1 MLVAIKPV
9 PNPDERVKIRK
20 DGSGVVLDN
29 IKMVINPFCE
39 IAVEEALRIREKQ
52 GGEAVILTIG
62 PKESEQQ
69 VRTALAMGA
78 DRAVLVETT
87 QELDSLGVAK
97 LMAKIVEQEKPD
109 FVIMGKQAVDDDNNQ
124 VGQIL
129 AAILSLP
136 QATFGSKI
144 EFLEEGKRA
153 NVTREVDG
161 GLETIGVTLP
171 AVITTDLRLNEP
183 RYASLPGIMKARKK
197 EMKVIPADSLGV
209 PMEPKVRLLSL
220 APPKERAGGKK
231 VADVAELVDKLR
243 NEAKVLRPRA
253 AAHGP
258 DRKRFSGRTAIWRT
272 YWSWSSTRKG
282 RSGRRPCPP

>member
-1 MLVAIKPV
+1 MDPVPVSSFLFSISLQAVPAGRCGVRMLVAIKPV
-9 PNPDERVKIRK
+9 PNPDERVKISK
-20 DGSGVVLDN
+20 DGTGIILDN

-62 PKESEQQ
+62 PKEGEQQ
-69 VRTALAMGA
+69 IRTALAMGA
-78 DRAVLVETT
+78 DRAILVETT
-87 QELDSLGVAK
+87 KELDSLGVAR
-97 LMAKIVEQEKPD
+97 LMAKVVEQEKPD

-144 EFLEEGKRA
+144 EFSEDGKRA

-183 RYASLPGIMKARKK
+183 RYASLPGIMKAKKK
-197 EMKVIPADSLGV
+197 EMKVVPADSLGV
-209 PMEPKVRLLSL
+209 DTAPRVRLLSL

-231 VADVAELVDKLR
+231 VADVAELVDKLK
-243 NEAKVLRPRA
+243 NEAKIL
-253 AAHGP
+253 
-258 DRKRFSGRTAIWRT
+258 
-272 YWSWSSTRKG
+272 
-282 RSGRRPCPP
+282 